1 MTIHVAQRGDRLVGA
16 APLAI
21 VPRFGVRRLQFLG
34 GEHAALA
41 DVLLAAGEP
50 DPVLR
55 ALGAAMRASRHDA
68 VDVSGLPV
76 DSRFATALDARG
88 LRLIPRSEAPVFD
101 MADGWEA
108 VYKAKLSSSHRR
120 AHRRRERRL
129 TEAGR
134 LEMQVARSAAELEP
148 ALDDMVRLHR
158 LRWRGRPDGS
168 LLATEAGERFLRAG
182 MLALADDDVAR
193 ILLLRLDGTGIAF
206 QAYFALEGNMV
217 LFRTGF
223 DPEHAA
229 HAPGHLAQ
237 RRAFAAGSEEG
248 LRRVEF
254 MGGNEAYKREL
265 ADRNEPLHQA
275 IGAPRTLRGRAFVQ
289 GRLAVIGA
297 RRRLRRNEKL
307 RSLYLNGLAPVRRA
321 LGR

>member
-50 DPVLR
+50 DPVLK

-108 VYKAKLSSSHRR
+108 VYSASCPRVTAAPTGGASDASPRR
-120 AHRRRERRL
+120 GGSRC
-129 TEAGR
+129 
-134 LEMQVARSAAELEP
+134 RSPVRQPELEP